1 MAWRGHAHDARRVG
15 GGVTRVT
22 RVLNREIVWGMWM
35 MRKAVYLKVLKGM
48 RETVPFLLPS
58 GPHLLLLCPAF
69 VIPLPL
75 SNLILP
81 STRSPWF
88 QFHVQ
93 SRNKKFTLD
102 ESQRKRWRAWETRS
116 RVERSNDKAWVLK
129 LAVSRKYPNRRRPDG
144 AYISSSK
151 TQKSEDTLRLR
162 FISVAFF

>member
-81 STRSPWF
+81 PRALHGFNFMSNQEISLISLLWMSPKENVGEHGRRALEW
-88 QFHVQ
+88 
-93 SRNKKFTLD
+93 R
-102 ESQRKRWRAWETRS
+102 EAMIKR
-116 RVERSNDKAWVLK
+116 
-129 LAVSRKYPNRRRPDG
+129 G
-144 AYISSSK
+144 
-151 TQKSEDTLRLR
+151 
-162 FISVAFF
+162 F

>member
-81 STRSPWF
+81 ATRSPWF

-93 SRNKKFTLD
+93 STRNLFKIRSLLWMSPKENVGEHGRRAL
-102 ESQRKRWRAWETRS
+102 EWREAMIKR
-116 RVERSNDKAWVLK
+116 
-129 LAVSRKYPNRRRPDG
+129 G
-144 AYISSSK
+144 
-151 TQKSEDTLRLR
+151 
-162 FISVAFF
+162 F